1 MYMTQSPTPA
11 TQPAV
16 AEIPSGSPQKVNFT
30 ARYKKRPS
38 TLKDEL
44 EELYKLPQED
54 FETCDPIKWWAGQ
67 CSQFP
72 NLSRLACD
80 ILAIPG

>member
-30 ARYKKRPS
+30 ARCKKCPS

-44 EELYKLPQED
+44 KEFYKLPQED
-54 FETCDPIKWWAGQ
+54 FETCDPMKWWAG
-67 CSQFP
+67 
-72 NLSRLACD
+72 
-80 ILAIPG
+80 